1 VADSLVA
8 RRPIAILPDSLI
20 NKIAAG
26 EVVERPASVIKEL
39 VENSIDAGATR
50 IGVVVEN
57 GGRTLMRVTDNGCG
71 MAPADARLAFARH
84 ATSKIG
90 DVGDLFN
97 IQTLGFRGEALASVA
112 GVSHATLVTR
122 RPDDTGGI
130 RIEASESVISEPMPT
145 AAAVG
150 TTIEVRDLF
159 YCVPARRKFLRS
171 DSTEF
176 GHIHDMVLRS
186 ALAFPEI
193 AFTLEHNG
201 RKVMELPTTA
211 DAAERIA
218 AALDKD
224 LRGQLLPIDH
234 PDAAARVTG
243 FIGLPQTARGT
254 NRHQFIFLNG
264 RYIRDRSM
272 LHAMK
277 EAYRGLIDPH
287 QHPVGIIYVQ
297 MDPAAF
303 DVNVHPQKTEVRFR
317 DANTPFRL
325 VLSALRQKLLQTDLT
340 RPVSLPRES
349 PEGGASSRTTA
360 LPRPSSLDET
370 RQVLAEFFRQPP
382 IQPQVALP
390 LHEIINTSPS
400 HAPSA
405 PVEMASLP
413 QSVPVRGYTEPPA
426 HPMTQ
431 GGVPVSDT
439 VDALRRSDNSNL
451 LQPSTRFVQLHNSYI
466 VAEDDYGIVLIDQH
480 ALHERI
486 LYEDLLR
493 RVRNGP
499 LESQRLLLPVVVEVN
514 DRQAGNLERVR
525 PTLEK
530 LGVEINRFDV
540 QSVAV
545 QGLPPLLARL
555 DAYAFIRSLLDFL
568 DDADRT
574 IGDEELLHEVLDMA
588 SCKAA
593 VKAGDP
599 LTGDEIEALLA
610 RRDEIERSSN
620 CPHGRP
626 TTIRLSFAQLEKQ
639 FKRR

>member
-1 VADSLVA
+1 MNAVFCTGMNVQLSDPAS
-8 RRPIAILPDSLI
+8 RPAIAVLPDSLI

-39 VENSIDAGATR
+39 VENSIDADATR
-50 IGVVVEN
+50 IAVVVQD

-71 MAPADARLAFARH
+71 MSEEDARLAFARH
-84 ATSKIG
+84 ATSKIR
-90 DVGDLFN
+90 DVDDLFS

-112 GVSHATLVTR
+112 GVSHATLITR
-122 RPDDTGGI
+122 RPTDAGGI
-130 RIEASESVISEPMPT
+130 RLDASESVIGEPIPC

-150 TTIEVRDLF
+150 TTIEVQDLF

-171 DSTEF
+171 DATEF

-186 ALAFPEI
+186 ALAQPDI

-201 RKVMELPTTA
+201 RKVLELPAVSDT
-211 DAAERIA
+211 AERIA
-218 AALDKD
+218 AAIDKD
-224 LRGQLLPIDH
+224 LRGRLLPIH
-234 PDAAARVTG
+234 HEDATARITG
-243 FIGLPQTARGT
+243 FIGVPETARGT

-287 QHPVGIIYVQ
+287 QHPVAILYVE

-317 DANTPFRL
+317 DANIPFRM
-325 VLSALRQKLLQTDLT
+325 VLGALRQKLLQTDLT
-340 RPVSLPRES
+340 PPASLKPDS
-349 PEGGASSRTTA
+349 ASAPAPPARTPA
-360 LPRPSSLDET
+360 AARKSSLDET

-382 IQPQVALP
+382 IQPQPALP
-390 LHEIINTSPS
+390 LRGIGEPPS
-400 HAPSA
+400 IVPATAPSTDASLPPVTLPAPSA
-405 PVEMASLP
+405 EEELTGREPMPPIVAPVL
-413 QSVPVRGYTEPPA
+413 
-426 HPMTQ
+426 
-431 GGVPVSDT
+431 
-439 VDALRRSDNSNL
+439 NIKCI
-451 LQPSTRFVQLHNSYI
+451 QLHNRYI
-466 VAEDDYGIVLIDQH
+466 LAEDDQGIVLIDQH

-486 LYEDLLR
+486 LYEELLS
-493 RVRNGP
+493 RVRKGP
-499 LESQRLLLPVVVEVN
+499 LESQRLLLPVMVEVN
-514 DRQAGNLERVR
+514 ERQAGNLERVR

-530 LGVEINRFDV
+530 LGIEINRFDA

-555 DAYAFIRSLLDFL
+555 DAGAFIRLLLDYL
-568 DDADRT
+568 DEADCN
-574 IGDEELLHEVLDMA
+574 IGDEALLHEILDMA

-593 VKAGDP
+593 IKAGDP
-599 LTGDEIEALLA
+599 LSATEIDALLI
-610 RRDEIERSSN
+610 RRHEIERSSN

-626 TTIRLSFAQLEKQ
+626 TTVRLSFAQLEKQ

>member
-1 VADSLVA
+1 MQVADTPVV

-50 IGVVVEN
+50 ISVVIEN
-57 GGRTLMRVTDNGCG
+57 GGRTMMRVTDNGCG
-71 MAPADARLAFARH
+71 MADADARLAFARH

-90 DVGDLFN
+90 DVGDLFS

-112 GVSHATLVTR
+112 GVSHATLITR
-122 RPDDTGGI
+122 RPADSGGI
-130 RIEASESVISEPMPT
+130 RLEASESVVGEPTPC

-201 RKVMELPTTA
+201 RKVLELPPTA

-224 LRGQLLPIDH
+224 LRGRLMAIDH
-234 PDAAARVTG
+234 EGDTARVTG
-243 FIGLPQTARGT
+243 FIGLPEVARGT

-287 QHPVGIIYVQ
+287 QHPVGIIYVH

-303 DVNVHPQKTEVRFR
+303 DVNVHPQKIEVRFR

-325 VLSALRQKLLQTDLT
+325 VLGALRQKLLQTDLT
-340 RPVSLPRES
+340 RPAVIATRQDDGGVSPV
-349 PEGGASSRTTA
+349 
-360 LPRPSSLDET
+360 RPSAPAQPNSLDET

-382 IQPQVALP
+382 IEPQPALP
-390 LHEIINTSPS
+390 IHRMENNAANSTGAAGAVHPLTARPAEKISTAPDGDGPAERASPQT
-400 HAPSA
+400 P
-405 PVEMASLP
+405 L
-413 QSVPVRGYTEPPA
+413 R
-426 HPMTQ
+426 PMTK
-431 GGVPVSDT
+431 
-439 VDALRRSDNSNL
+439 
-451 LQPSTRFVQLHNSYI
+451 FVQLHNRYI
-466 VAEDDYGIVLIDQH
+466 AAEDDQGIVLIDQH

-486 LYEDLLR
+486 LYEELLG
-493 RVRNGP
+493 RVRGGP
-499 LESQRLLLPVVVEVN
+499 LESQRLLLPVIVEAN
-514 DRQAGNLERVR
+514 ERQTSNLDRVR

-530 LGVEINRFDV
+530 IGIEINRFDA
-540 QSVAV
+540 QSLAV

-555 DAYAFIRSLLDFL
+555 DAYAFIRSLLDYL
-568 DDADRT
+568 DEADRT
-574 IGDEELLHEVLDMA
+574 IGDEELLHEILDMA

-593 VKAGDP
+593 IKAGDA
-599 LTGDEIEALLA
+599 LTTAEIEALLV
-610 RRDEIERSSN
+610 RREEIDRSSN

-626 TTIRLSFAQLEKQ
+626 TTIRLNFAQLEKQ

>member
-1 VADSLVA
+1 MNTQVADTSA
-8 RRPIAILPDSLI
+8 TRRSIAILPDSLI

-39 VENSIDAGATR
+39 LENSIDAGSTR
-50 IGVVVEN
+50 ISIMIEN

-71 MAPADARLAFARH
+71 MAEADARLAFARH
-84 ATSKIG
+84 ATSKIC
-90 DVGDLFN
+90 DVGDLFS

-112 GVSHATLVTR
+112 GVSHATLITR
-122 RPDDTGGI
+122 RPVDIGGI
-130 RIEASESVISEPMPT
+130 RLDASESVVKEPAPC

-193 AFTLEHNG
+193 AFTLDHNG
-201 RKVMELPTTA
+201 RKVLELPPAT
-211 DAAERIA
+211 DATERIA

-224 LRGQLLPIDH
+224 LRGRLVPVDH
-234 PDAAARVTG
+234 EDAAARVTG
-243 FIGLPQTARGT
+243 FIGLPEVARGT

-277 EAYRGLIDPH
+277 ESYRGLIDPH
-287 QHPVGIIYVQ
+287 QHPVGILYVH

-303 DVNVHPQKTEVRFR
+303 DVNVHPQKIEVRFR
-317 DANTPFRL
+317 DANVPFRL
-325 VLSALRQKLLQTDLT
+325 VLGALRQTLLQTDLT
-340 RPVSLPRES
+340 RPASLPTIAS
-349 PEGGASSRTTA
+349 GGEAHR
-360 LPRPSSLDET
+360 RPSPPAQANSLDET

-382 IQPQVALP
+382 LQPQPALLLPHTGSESPPPLGVVAVDGQPLVQAMAEKGPIAAAHEGIQQPTVPAMPLP
-390 LHEIINTSPS
+390 PT
-400 HAPSA
+400 AK
-405 PVEMASLP
+405 
-413 QSVPVRGYTEPPA
+413 
-426 HPMTQ
+426 
-431 GGVPVSDT
+431 
-439 VDALRRSDNSNL
+439 
-451 LQPSTRFVQLHNSYI
+451 FVQLHNRYI
-466 VAEDDYGIVLIDQH
+466 VAEDDQGIILIDQH

-486 LYEDLLR
+486 LYEDLLK
-493 RVRNGP
+493 RVRSGP
-499 LESQRLLLPVVVEVN
+499 LESQRLLLPVIVEVN
-514 DRQAGNLERVR
+514 DRQAVHLDQVR

-530 LGVEINRFDV
+530 IGVEINRFDA

-555 DAYAFIRSLLDFL
+555 DAYSFTRSLLDYL

-574 IGDEELLHEVLDMA
+574 IGDEELLHEILDMA

-599 LTGDEIEALLA
+599 LNQAEIDALLI
-610 RRDEIERSSN
+610 RRDEVERSSN

-626 TTIRLSFAQLEKQ
+626 TTVRLTLAQLEKQ

>member
-1 VADSLVA
+1 MNVQLADSPVA
-8 RRPIAILPDSLI
+8 RRSIAILADSLI

-50 IGVVVEN
+50 IDVVIEN

-71 MAPADARLAFARH
+71 MAQADARLAFARH
-84 ATSKIG
+84 ATSKICN
-90 DVGDLFN
+90 VGDLFN

-112 GVSHATLVTR
+112 GVSHATLITR
-122 RPDDTGGI
+122 RPADSGGI
-130 RIEASESVISEPMPT
+130 KLEASESVVGEPTPC

-201 RKVMELPTTA
+201 RKVLELPATT

-224 LRGQLLPIDH
+224 LRGRLMAIDH
-234 PDAAARVTG
+234 EGDAARVTG
-243 FIGLPQTARGT
+243 FIGLPEVARGT

-272 LHAMK
+272 LHALK
-277 EAYRGLIDPH
+277 EAYRGLIDSH
-287 QHPVGIIYVQ
+287 QHPVGILYVH

-303 DVNVHPQKTEVRFR
+303 DVNVHPQKIEVRFR

-325 VLSALRQKLLQTDLT
+325 VLGALRQKLLQTDLT
-340 RPVSLPRES
+340 QP
-349 PEGGASSRTTA
+349 ASIPTGPAPSNA
-360 LPRPSSLDET
+360 LPVRPFAPPQPNSFDET

-382 IQPQVALP
+382 IQPQPTLP
-390 LHEIINTSPS
+390 IHHSGHETD
-400 HAPSA
+400 AA
-405 PVEMASLP
+405 TGASNIAQQIAAQQAESGLP
-413 QSVPVRGYTEPPA
+413 A
-426 HPMTQ
+426 
-431 GGVPVSDT
+431 SDG
-439 VDALRRSDNSNL
+439 DAIAQRTTTTTPL
-451 LQPSTRFVQLHNSYI
+451 LPKTKFVQLHNRYI
-466 VAEDDYGIVLIDQH
+466 AAEDDQGIVLIDQH

-486 LYEDLLR
+486 LYEELLR
-493 RVRNGP
+493 RVRSGP
-499 LESQRLLLPVVVEVN
+499 LESQRLLLPVIVEAN
-514 DRQAGNLERVR
+514 ERQTSNLDRAR
-525 PTLEK
+525 PVLEK
-530 LGVEINRFDV
+530 IGIEINRFDS
-540 QSVAV
+540 QSLAV

-555 DAYAFIRSLLDFL
+555 DAYAFIRSLLDYL
-568 DDADRT
+568 DEADRT
-574 IGDEELLHEVLDMA
+574 IGDEELLHEILDMA

-593 VKAGDP
+593 IKAGDA
-599 LTGDEIEALLA
+599 LNTAEIEALLM
-610 RRDEIERSSN
+610 RRTEIDRSSN

-626 TTIRLSFAQLEKQ
+626 TTIRLNFAQLEKQ